1 VLTYCAGIFRGEA
14 ARGGDISYVG
24 APDPSMTPKEEEEF
38 LLLYGPRKER
48 KALKKRRKA
57 EQEALKKQSKS

>member
-1 VLTYCAGIFRGEA
+1 VLTYCGGIFRGEA
-14 ARGGDISYVG
+14 ARGGDMSYVG
-24 APDPSMTPKEEEEF
+24 APDPSMTPKEEEF

-57 EQEALKKQSKS
+57 EREALKKQSKS

>member
-1 VLTYCAGIFRGEA
+1 MFRGDVEE
-14 ARGGDISYVG
+14 GGGMSYLSQ
-24 APDPSMTPKEEEEF
+24 PDPSMTPKEEEEF

-57 EQEALKKQSKS
+57 EQEALKKR

>member
-1 VLTYCAGIFRGEA
+1 M
-14 ARGGDISYVG
+14 SYVG

-57 EQEALKKQSKS
+57 EQAQQKQSKS